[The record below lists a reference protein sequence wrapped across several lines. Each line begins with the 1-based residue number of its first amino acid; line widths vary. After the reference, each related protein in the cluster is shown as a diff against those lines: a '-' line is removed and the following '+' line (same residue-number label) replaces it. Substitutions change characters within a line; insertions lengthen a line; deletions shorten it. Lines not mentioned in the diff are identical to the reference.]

1 LATIRPDSAKK
12 DMKIKNKRRA
22 FTGFGAVLLFALG
35 FAIFFRTYFQ
45 TIQVSG
51 ESMEPTLRNGQRV
64 LVSHAYGLI
73 GEIRKNDIV
82 VLKGKE
88 PGSFLIKRVH
98 ALGGQAVDWLNVPR
112 TWRIDQGKY
121 VVPEGDIY
129 VIGDNYQVSED
140 SRQFGPFPIADV
152 IGKVVIF

>member
-1 LATIRPDSAKK
+1 
-12 DMKIKNKRRA
+12 MKLKNKRRA

-64 LVSHAYGLI
+64 LVSNAYALI
-73 GEIRKNDIV
+73 GDIRKNDIV
-82 VLKGKE
+82 VIKGSS
-88 PGSFLIKRVH
+88 PGEFLIKRVH
-98 ALGGQAVDWLNVPR
+98 ALGGQTVDWLNVPGN
-112 TWRIDQGKY
+112 WRIDQGKY
-121 VVPEGDIY
+121 VVPQGEIY
-129 VIGDNYQVSED
+129 VIGDNYAVSED
-140 SRQFGPFPIADV
+140 SRKFGPFPMSDV

>member
-1 LATIRPDSAKK
+1 
-12 DMKIKNKRRA
+12 MKLKNKRKA

-64 LVSHAYGLI
+64 LVSHAYSLI

-82 VLKGKE
+82 VLKGKN
-88 PGSFLIKRVH
+88 PGEFLIKRVH
-98 ALGGQAVDWLNVPR
+98 ALGGQTVDWLNVPSL
-112 TWRIDQGKY
+112 WRIDQGKY
-121 VVPEGDIY
+121 TVPEGDIY

-140 SRQFGPFPIADV
+140 SRKYGPFPMSDV